1 MDLAVSYRELS
12 FLFFVH
18 LDVHKLTLIT
28 SLTVEGVGAT
38 GCDDQYQSQIGN
50 PIPEDDSVCW
60 EIQRFGYTD
69 SPVPVPTQNPT
80 LTPRPTKNP
89 VVVPDTPQ
97 PTESSA
103 PTPDIVTP
111 NPTANVRL
119 LCLIFVVEL
128 LFIFSAEPS
137 FFQPTPAP
145 SKQPSD
151 PPVGTTST
159 STSATTTTEQTTTS
173 TTTSEQTTT
182 SSKFELCV

>member
-1 MDLAVSYRELS
+1 M
-12 FLFFVH
+12 FLVH
-18 LDVHKLTLIT
+18 LDVLINLRS
-28 SLTVEGVGAT
+28 SLPFYTVEGVGST

-103 PTPDIVTP
+103 PTPDIIVTP
-111 NPTANVRL
+111 NPTSNVRL
-119 LCLIFVVEL
+119 LCLMFVEL
-128 LFIFSAEPS
+128 LFHIFR
-137 FFQPTPAP
+137 
-145 SKQPSD
+145 
-151 PPVGTTST
+151 
-159 STSATTTTEQTTTS
+159 
-173 TTTSEQTTT
+173 
-182 SSKFELCV
+182 

>member
-1 MDLAVSYRELS
+1 MYININLRS
-12 FLFFVH
+12 
-18 LDVHKLTLIT
+18 
-28 SLTVEGVGAT
+28 SLPFYTVEGVGST
-38 GCDDQYQSQIGN
+38 GCDEQYQSQIGN
-50 PIPEDDSVCW
+50 PIPEDDSVCS

-103 PTPDIVTP
+103 PIPDVVTP
-111 NPTANVRL
+111 NPTANVRVL
-119 LCLIFVVEL
+119 LCLCL
-128 LFIFSAEPS
+128 WNYCFIFSAEPS

-173 TTTSEQTTT
+173 TTTSEQSTT

>member
-1 MDLAVSYRELS
+1 MVLVVSFRELS
-12 FLFFVH
+12 FFVSCSSRCTKTYAH
-18 LDVHKLTLIT
+18 RFPY
-28 SLTVEGVGAT
+28 TVEGIGST

-103 PTPDIVTP
+103 PTPDVVTP

-119 LCLIFVVEL
+119 LCLMFVEL
-128 LFIFSAEPS
+128 LFHIFR
-137 FFQPTPAP
+137 
-145 SKQPSD
+145 
-151 PPVGTTST
+151 
-159 STSATTTTEQTTTS
+159 
-173 TTTSEQTTT
+173 
-182 SSKFELCV
+182 